1 MNFTDRLN
9 RIFTT
14 GWHGCAYSNP
24 REGGDHAEAN
34 MHQASILFTAAVMA
48 MAGAWYA
55 MQDMSRDGAEAPVAE
70 YVATASQAEPLSE

>member
-9 RIFTT
+9 WMFTT
-14 GWHGCAYSNP
+14 GRHGCVYGNRRP
-24 REGGDHAEAN
+24 GGDDAEAR

-55 MQDMSRDGAEAPVAE
+55 MQDMSRDDVEVAATE
-70 YVATASQAEPLSE
+70 QVASVAQSEPLAE

>member
-1 MNFTDRLN
+1 MDRLN

-14 GWHGCAYSNP
+14 GWHGWVCSNP
-24 REGGDHAEAN
+24 RRGGDHAEAD

-55 MQDMSRDGAEAPVAE
+55 MQDMSRSDVETPAAEQVAS
-70 YVATASQAEPLSE
+70 VSQPGMLSE